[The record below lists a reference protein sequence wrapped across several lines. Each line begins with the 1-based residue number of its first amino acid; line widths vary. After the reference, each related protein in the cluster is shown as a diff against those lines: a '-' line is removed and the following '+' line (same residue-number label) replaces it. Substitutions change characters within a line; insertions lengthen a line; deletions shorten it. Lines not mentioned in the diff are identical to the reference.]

1 MADQSVG
8 VEVTQWILS
17 EYKQDI
23 SLVVTTSENEIFN
36 LAKQINVNHL
46 VFKSAK
52 QVDSSIKELGIELD
66 IGFLVWWPKIIKQPL
81 LNLPKYG
88 FINTHPSFLP
98 YNRGKH
104 YNFWALVEQAPF
116 GVSLHF
122 VEEGIDNGDL
132 LAQVSIPYSWED
144 NGESLYK
151 KAKSAMVD
159 LFKQT
164 YPQIRD
170 LNINRQKQD
179 LNTGSFH
186 LANEINKISQID
198 LDDTYKVRDL
208 LNLLRARTFSE
219 YPACWFKDG
228 LDEYE
233 VRIEIKKKCDDS
245 IQNI

>member
-8 VEVTQWILS
+8 MEITQWILS

-23 SLVVTTSENEIFN
+23 FLVITTSENEIFD
-36 LAKQINVNHL
+36 LAEQFDINHL
-46 VFKSAK
+46 VFQSAN
-52 QVDSSIKELGIELD
+52 QIDSYIKDLGIELD

-81 LNLPKYG
+81 LNLPKHG

-132 LAQVSIPYSWED
+132 LAQTPIPYDWED

-164 YPQIRD
+164 YPEIRD

-179 LNTGSFH
+179 LDAGSFH
-186 LANEINKISQID
+186 FANEINVMSQIN
-198 LDDTYKVRDL
+198 LEDTYRVRDL
-208 LNLLRARTFSE
+208 LNLLRARTFVGH
-219 YPACWFKDG
+219 PACWFKDG
-228 LDEYE
+228 LNEYE
-233 VRIEIKKKCDDS
+233 VRIKITRKV
-245 IQNI
+245 